1 MKKEIY
7 TYLQLREVF
16 HLEFLRLLSRKVNP
30 NYYALKGGVNL
41 RFFCNSFRYSEDMD
55 VDIHTIEVGALRDIV
70 MKILQSASFQ
80 DILKTFG
87 IERIIPPDIIKAK
100 QTQTTQRFKVHLIT
114 PASEDLFTKIE
125 FSRRGFKGEVIV
137 QSVLTPI
144 SRLYKTPPL
153 IIPHY
158 NLQSATLHKIEALS
172 SRVVI
177 QARDI
182 FDLYILTSQYKPFLP
197 TGKQGEKEG
206 IKINESQFKKA
217 YENVFEVNFKQFR
230 DTVISYLSAEDQSVY
245 NSSSLWDE
253 IKLKVANFIEEVRG
267 RGTCV

>member
-1 MKKEIY
+1 M
-7 TYLQLREVF
+7 
-16 HLEFLRLLSRKVNP
+16 SRKINP

-55 VDIHTIEVGALRDIV
+55 IDIHTIEVGALRDVV
-70 MKILQSASFQ
+70 MKILQSVFFQ
-80 DILKTFG
+80 DNLKTFG
-87 IERIIPPDIIKAK
+87 IERIIPPDITKAK

-114 PASEDLFTKIE
+114 PASEDLFTKVE

-158 NLQSATLHKIEALS
+158 NLQSAAFHKIEALS
-172 SRVVI
+172 SRVMI

-182 FDLYILTSQYKPFLP
+182 FDLYILTSQYKPLLL
-197 TGKQGEKEG
+197 TGSRGNEEG
-206 IKINESQFKKA
+206 IKISESQFKKA
-217 YENVFEVNFKQFR
+217 YENVFEVDFKQFR
-230 DTVISYLSAEDQSVY
+230 DTVISYLTAEDQSVY
-245 NSSSLWDE
+245 DSSSLWDE
-253 IKLKVANFIEEVRG
+253 IKLKVANYIEEIRG
-267 RGTCV
+267 ACV